1 MSNPD
6 TTSYLEFLDFAP
18 QCILEAGVGAVEE
31 SRTSRYWAEDVE
43 CWLFEPHP
51 AYFVALS
58 HAARPYS
65 NVKVLPVALW
75 SEAGVVT
82 FHHFNQSSFVK
93 GAPMRRKESK
103 RRLATAANDAF
114 AATLDMY
121 DEGTF
126 DMALIDVEGAEW
138 AVLQHMR
145 SRPTLIALELWW
157 ARHPDRVH
165 KHLPEIQ
172 SWMQENGYE
181 SVGKRGRDE
190 FFRLRG
196 S

>member
-1 MSNPD
+1 MTNPD
-6 TTSYLEFLDFAP
+6 TTSYVDFLDFTP
-18 QCILEAGVGAVEE
+18 RCILEAGVGAVEE
-31 SRTSRYWAEDVE
+31 SRTQRYWASGAD

-51 AYFVALS
+51 SYFVALS
-58 HAARPYS
+58 DAARPYP

-75 SEAGVVT
+75 TEVGVVT
-82 FHHFNQSSFVK
+82 FHHFNRSSFVK
-93 GAPMRRKESK
+93 GAPMRRKESA

-114 AATLDMY
+114 AAPLDMY
-121 DEGTF
+121 DAGTF

-145 SRPTLIALELWW
+145 SRPRLIALELWW
-157 ARHPDRVH
+157 ARHPERTH

-172 SWMQENGYE
+172 GWMQKNGYE

-190 FFRLRG
+190 FFRLR